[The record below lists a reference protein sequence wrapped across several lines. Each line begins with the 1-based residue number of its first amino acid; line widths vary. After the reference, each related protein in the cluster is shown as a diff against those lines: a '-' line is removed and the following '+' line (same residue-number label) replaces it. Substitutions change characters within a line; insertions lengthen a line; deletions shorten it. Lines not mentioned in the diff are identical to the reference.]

1 MNILIIIVIILI
13 IFISEFITYK
23 IIKRIDKKERE
34 KLYNWELGYIKQ
46 LTEEKKLLKEVTKNS
61 TNNSTTNSDN
71 TSSTDVLESKTS
83 SEDNMQA
90 AK

>member
-1 MNILIIIVIILI
+1 MNILLIIIIIFI

-23 IIKRIDKKERE
+23 IIKTIDKKERE
-34 KLYNWELGYIKQ
+34 KLFDWELVYIKQ
-46 LTEEKKLLKEVTKNS
+46 LTAEKKKLKEVKKNDPD
-61 TNNSTTNSDN
+61 NSTTNSDN
-71 TSSTDVLESKTS
+71 NIRTDVLESKTS

>member
-1 MNILIIIVIILI
+1 MNILLIIIIIFV

-46 LTEEKKLLKEVTKNS
+46 LTAEKKKLKEVKKNDS
-61 TNNSTTNSDN
+61 DSSTTNSGN
-71 TSSTDVLESKTS
+71 TSRTDLLESKTS

-90 AK
+90 AE

>member
-1 MNILIIIVIILI
+1 MNILLIIVIILI

-34 KLYNWELGYIKQ
+34 KLYKWELGYIKQ
-46 LTEEKKLLKEVTKNS
+46 LTAEKKFLKEVTKIG
-61 TNNSTTNSDN
+61 TNNSITNSDN

-90 AK
+90 AE

>member
-1 MNILIIIVIILI
+1 MNILLIIVIILI

-46 LTEEKKLLKEVTKNS
+46 LTAEKKFLKEVTKIG
-61 TNNSTTNSDN
+61 TNNSITNSDN

-90 AK
+90 AE

>member
-1 MNILIIIVIILI
+1 MNILLIIVIILI

-46 LTEEKKLLKEVTKNS
+46 LTAEKKFLKEVTKIG
-61 TNNSTTNSDN
+61 TNNSITNSDN
-71 TSSTDVLESKTS
+71 TSSTDVLESNTS
-83 SEDNMQA
+83 PEDNMQA